1 MGLLKEDL
9 QNTVHQA
16 KPAKTF
22 APGKGTCQYREN
34 MFTKETYVS
43 RRDRLKK
50 QVGNGL
56 ILLLGNEQ
64 SSMNYKDNWYPFRQ
78 DSTFLYFLGIDRAG
92 LVAVL
97 DIEAD
102 AEILFGDELTLDD
115 IVWMGQQKSI
125 QEQAQEIGISV
136 TKPLASLEAYLQDAL
151 VKKRPLHFLPPYR
164 PENLLKLSAW
174 LQTSPASI
182 QAQVSVPL
190 IKAVVAQRSIKTL
203 EEVVE
208 IEKAINTTGE
218 MLTVA
223 ATLAKAGMT
232 EAELAGQLQALAIKD
247 GGNLAFPTI
256 LTVNGQILHNHYSP
270 AQLQE
275 GQLVLVDC
283 GAASAMHY
291 SGDMTRTFPVS
302 QSFTSRQKEMYEV
315 LLAAYNQAVSR
326 LNPGV
331 LYKDV
336 HLLAC
341 AALVDGLKQLGL
353 MKGDTQEAVAQGAH
367 ALFFPCGLGHMLGL
381 DTHDMEDL
389 GEEYVG
395 YAEDQKKST
404 QFGLKSLRLARALEP
419 GFVLTV
425 EPGLYF
431 NPELIDLWSGEKRH
445 ADFINYEKVA
455 GYKDFGGIRIEE
467 DFLITPEGNR
477 LLGNPL
483 PKNMEAFRGS
493 VG

>member
-1 MGLLKEDL
+1 MI
-9 QNTVHQA
+9 V
-16 KPAKTF
+16 
-22 APGKGTCQYREN
+22 
-34 MFTKETYVS
+34 
-43 RRDRLKK
+43 
-50 QVGNGL
+50 
-56 ILLLGNEQ
+56 LLGNEQ

-78 DSTFLYFLGIDRAG
+78 DSTFLYFFGIDRAG
-92 LVAVL
+92 LVAVI
-97 DIEAD
+97 DVEDD
-102 AEILFGDELTLDD
+102 AEVIFGDELTPDD
-115 IVWMGQQKSI
+115 IVWMGPQKSI
-125 QEQAQEIGISV
+125 REQASEVGVFATNPQS
-136 TKPLASLEAYLQDAL
+136 SLESYFREAL
-151 VKKRPLHFLPPYR
+151 AKKREIHFLPPYR
-164 PENLLKLSAW
+164 PENLLKLSSW

-182 QAQVSVPL
+182 KSMVSVPL
-190 IKAVVAQRSIKTL
+190 IKAIVAQRSIKTP

-208 IEKAINTTGE
+208 IEKGINTTGE
-218 MLTVA
+218 MLKTA
-223 ATLAKAGMT
+223 ALIARAGMT
-232 EAELAGQLQALAIKD
+232 EAELAGRLQAIAIKA

-270 AQLQE
+270 TMLQE

-291 SGDMTRTFPVS
+291 SGDMTRTFPVNQAFS
-302 QSFTSRQKEMYEV
+302 TRQKEMFDVVLTAYE
-315 LLAAYNQAVSR
+315 QAVSM
-326 LNPGV
+326 LKPGV
-331 LYKDV
+331 HYKDV
-336 HLLAC
+336 HLRAC
-341 AALVDGLKQLGL
+341 ALLVDGLKQFGL

-431 NPELIDLWSGEKRH
+431 NPDLIDLWAGEKMH
-445 ADFINYEKVA
+445 ADFINYDKVT

-467 DFLITPEGNR
+467 DFLITPEGSR
-477 LLGNPL
+477 LLGNPV
-483 PKNMEAFRGS
+483 PRNMEEFRS
-493 VG
+493 

>member
-1 MGLLKEDL
+1 
-9 QNTVHQA
+9 
-16 KPAKTF
+16 
-22 APGKGTCQYREN
+22 
-34 MFTKETYVS
+34 MFNKETYVS
-43 RRDRLKK
+43 RRERLKK
-50 QVGNGL
+50 QVGSGL
-56 ILLLGNEQ
+56 IVLLGNEQ

-78 DSTFLYFLGIDRAG
+78 DSTFLYFFGIDRAG
-92 LVAVL
+92 LVAV
-97 DIEAD
+97 IEVEDD
-102 AEILFGDELTLDD
+102 AEVIFGDELTPDD
-115 IVWMGQQKSI
+115 IVWMGPQKSI
-125 QEQAQEIGISV
+125 QDQASEVGV
-136 TKPLASLEAYLQDAL
+136 FATNPLSSLEFYFREAL
-151 VKKRPLHFLPPYR
+151 AKKREIHFLPPYR
-164 PENLLKLSAW
+164 PENLLKLSSW

-182 QAQVSVPL
+182 KSMVSVPL
-190 IKAVVAQRSIKTL
+190 IKAIVAQRSIKTQ

-208 IEKAINTTGE
+208 IEKGINTTGE
-218 MLTVA
+218 MLKTA
-223 ATLAKAGMT
+223 ALLARAGMT
-232 EAELAGQLQALAIKD
+232 EAELAGQLQAIAIKD

-270 AQLQE
+270 TQLRE

-291 SGDMTRTFPVS
+291 SGDMTRTFPVNQTFSS
-302 QSFTSRQKEMYEV
+302 QQKEMFDVVLTAYEQV
-315 LLAAYNQAVSR
+315 VAR
-326 LNPGV
+326 LKPGV

-336 HLLAC
+336 HLQAC
-341 AALVDGLKQLGL
+341 ASLVDGLKQFGL

-395 YAEDQKKST
+395 YAEDQQKST

-431 NPELIDLWSGEKRH
+431 NPDLIDLWAGEKMH
-445 ADFINYEKVA
+445 TDFINYDKVA

-467 DFLITPEGNR
+467 DFLITPEGSR
-477 LLGNPL
+477 LLGNPVSR
-483 PKNMEAFRGS
+483 NMEELRSSG
-493 VG
+493 G

>member
-1 MGLLKEDL
+1 
-9 QNTVHQA
+9 
-16 KPAKTF
+16 
-22 APGKGTCQYREN
+22 
-34 MFTKETYVS
+34 MFNKETYVS
-43 RRDRLKK
+43 RRERLKQ
-50 QVGNGL
+50 QVGSGL
-56 ILLLGNEQ
+56 IVLLGNEQ

-78 DSTFLYFLGIDRAG
+78 DSTFLYFFGIDRAG
-92 LVAVL
+92 LVAVI
-97 DIEAD
+97 DVEDD
-102 AEILFGDELTLDD
+102 AEVIFGDELTPDD
-115 IVWMGQQKSI
+115 IVWMGPQKSI
-125 QEQAQEIGISV
+125 REQASEVGVFATNPQS
-136 TKPLASLEAYLQDAL
+136 SLESYFREAL
-151 VKKRPLHFLPPYR
+151 AKKREIHFLPPYR
-164 PENLLKLSAW
+164 PENLLKLSSW

-182 QAQVSVPL
+182 KSMVSVPL
-190 IKAVVAQRSIKTL
+190 IKAIVAQRSIKTP

-208 IEKAINTTGE
+208 IEKGINTTGE
-218 MLTVA
+218 MLKTA
-223 ATLAKAGMT
+223 ALIARAGMT
-232 EAELAGQLQALAIKD
+232 EAELAGRLQAIAIKA

-270 AQLQE
+270 TMLQE

-291 SGDMTRTFPVS
+291 SGDMTRTFPVNQAFS
-302 QSFTSRQKEMYEV
+302 TRQKEMFDVVLTAYE
-315 LLAAYNQAVSR
+315 QAVSM
-326 LNPGV
+326 LKPGV
-331 LYKDV
+331 HYKDV
-336 HLLAC
+336 HLRAC
-341 AALVDGLKQLGL
+341 ALLVDGLKQFGL

-431 NPELIDLWSGEKRH
+431 NPDLIDLWAGEKMH
-445 ADFINYEKVA
+445 ADFINYDKVT

-467 DFLITPEGNR
+467 DFLITPEGSR
-477 LLGNPL
+477 LLGNPV
-483 PKNMEAFRGS
+483 PRNMEEFRS
-493 VG
+493 